1 MHRRTRK
8 ATERRALVCLLS
20 AAACSTSSTAVND
33 AAAPDA
39 QADVSLDVSMEDA
52 STPDADAGR
61 NFSTDRGLFFGAS
74 RCSTANLQ
82 LCDGFE
88 TGSLDT
94 TTWSY
99 VGTHAVVDGLEA
111 ARGTKALHVTV
122 VGNGLSLIKETKT
135 FPEPGNTYW
144 GRLFVYFKSL
154 PEWLPN
160 DAGMSYAHWTFAY
173 ATGTGITAAGQIRL
187 SGQLAQKG
195 GMYLNHFGV
204 GTDDRVDEAGTG
216 DWTNSDDDPD
226 GSPAPVPTG
235 SWACIEWLH
244 SGATNETRFFWDAV
258 EHPSLYTS
266 ASVHGGNTN
275 PYILPQFDAVS
286 MGWQEYQAST
296 ETFELWIDEV
306 AIDPNRIGCVL

>member
-1 MHRRTRK
+1 ML
-8 ATERRALVCLLS
+8 RRAVLGVLVV
-20 AAACSTSSTAVND
+20 AAACSTTPAVVND
-33 AAAPDA
+33 ASAPTDGNAQIEASDDA
-39 QADVSLDVSMEDA
+39 G
-52 STPDADAGR
+52 TIPDADGGR
-61 NFSTDRGLFFGAS
+61 DFSSDRSLFFGAS
-74 RCSTANLQ
+74 RCATAGVQ

-88 TGSLDT
+88 TGTLDT
-94 TTWSY
+94 TTWTS
-99 VGTHAVVDGLEA
+99 VGTPAIVDGIEA

-122 VGNGLSLIKETKT
+122 IGNGASLIKETKT
-135 FPEPGNTYW
+135 FPESGNTYW

-160 DAGMSYAHWTFAY
+160 DAGTSYAHWTFAY
-173 ATGTGITAAGQIRL
+173 AMGTGITAAGQIRL
-187 SGQLAQKG
+187 SGQLQAKG
-195 GMYLNHFGV
+195 ATYLNHFGV

-226 GSPAPVPTG
+226 GSPAPVPMG

-266 ASVHGGNTN
+266 ASVHGGNSN

-306 AIDPNRIGCVL
+306 AIDHERIGCVL